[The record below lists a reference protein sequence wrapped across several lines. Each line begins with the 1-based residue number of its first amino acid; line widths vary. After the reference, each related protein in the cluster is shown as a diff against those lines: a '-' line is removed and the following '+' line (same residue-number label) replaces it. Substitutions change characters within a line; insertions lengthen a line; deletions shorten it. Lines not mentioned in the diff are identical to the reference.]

1 MSVARLSLCLVA
13 GLMLTACTS
22 KDLSNP
28 PPALGEFSLGLNI
41 VVADDMQMVP
51 ISRSATVEEWE
62 AALQKAIDDRFGR
75 YDGTKAYNFGIAVD
89 GYALAPPGIP
99 IIASPKS
106 VLVVTANIWDDA
118 AALKLNA
125 EGKQIM
131 VFESLSPEEVIGSG
145 LTKTREQ
152 QMDLL
157 AFNAAYAVEQWLLEH
172 PEWFAA
178 AAVAPAVA
186 RTDSATPV
194 ASPVPAPPAN

>member
-1 MSVARLSLCLVA
+1 MSIARLSLCLVA
-13 GLMLTACTS
+13 GLMLTACAD

-62 AALQKAIDDRFGR
+62 VALQKAIDDRFGR

-152 QMDLL
+152 QMEQL

-172 PEWFAA
+172 PEWFVTVAGASVPAA
-178 AAVAPAVA
+178 
-186 RTDSATPV
+186 DPV
-194 ASPVPAPPAN
+194 AAPPAN